1 MKAKGMCVGRGVWGV
16 VVHETGGRVIG
27 GVVGVKDNGG
37 RGDRNR

>member
-1 MKAKGMCVGRGVWGV
+1 MMAKGMCVGRGVWG